1 MIRRLRHGRRP
12 ERFRRRLIVVQIDGL
27 SRTVLDRALASRRMP
42 FLAGM
47 LGTGSYRLHPM
58 SVGIP
63 TSTPAFQMAAMY
75 GVRPDIPGFH
85 YHDKRRGTDVHFPR
99 PGHAAAVEE
108 AHAAGRRGIIHGG
121 SVYGCVFTGGA
132 ENDLFSFARLTRP
145 TSPGVVRVL
154 SGFIVVG
161 WVLAKG
167 ICQTVAELGR
177 FLMRSLV
184 HPRGIGRRWQ
194 WTKIKVGLSVWVRQF
209 FTAAVARDLYDGVPV
224 IYVNFLDY
232 DVAAHAF
239 GPQDRTAFRALEFI
253 DRSIRQIGRILR
265 RLPEYQYDLFV
276 LSDHGQAQST
286 PFASLAGGSP
296 FEHLLFDELIDSRH
310 LERHST
316 APARNVGFAHGFLAY
331 QIGRKGLGRR
341 VMHRIDREF
350 ARSLDEREA
359 QQRGPIRVISA
370 GPNAFLYIVDT
381 VEPLPVEAI
390 DERFPGLA
398 ARISTSRGVGFVLA
412 RSEKGPVYFWRGTR
426 YELRGTPQPP
436 FDRREDGDLVLR
448 DLAALMAMPSAGDLV
463 IYGTGAP
470 EGNVSY
476 IPEVG
481 AHAGPSPDELHTFIV
496 APSHAVIPRITHP
509 IELYELLITYQ
520 DTSTLAHRHER

>member
-1 MIRRLRHGRRP
+1 M
-12 ERFRRRLIVVQIDGL
+12 QIDGL
-27 SRTVLDRALASRRMP
+27 SRTVLDRALAGGHMRS
-42 FLAGM
+42 LAKM
-47 LGTGSYRLHPM
+47 LGTGSYRVHPM

-108 AHAAGRRGIIHGG
+108 AHVAGRRGIIHGG

-132 ENDLFSFARLTRP
+132 ENDLFSFAKLTRP
-145 TSPGVVRVL
+145 TSPGVLRVL

-161 WVLAKG
+161 FVLVKG
-167 ICQTVAELGR
+167 IGQTVAELGK
-177 FLMRSLV
+177 FLMRSLAR
-184 HPRGIGRRWQ
+184 PRATGRRWQ
-194 WTKIKVGLSVWVRQF
+194 WTKIKIGISVWVRQF

-239 GPQDRTAFRALEFI
+239 GPQDRMAFRALEFV

-265 RLPEYQYDLFV
+265 RLPEYQYDLFI
-276 LSDHGQAQST
+276 LSDHGQARSK
-286 PFASLAGGSP
+286 PFADLAGGTP
-296 FEHLLFDELIDSRH
+296 FERLLFDDVIESPH
-310 LERHST
+310 LARQP
-316 APARNVGFAHGFLAY
+316 APQARNVGFAHGFMAY
-331 QIGRKGLGRR
+331 QIGRKGLGQR

-350 ARSLDEREA
+350 TRGLDEREA
-359 QQRGPIRVISA
+359 QERGPIRVISA
-370 GPNAFLYIVDT
+370 GPNAFLYVVDT
-381 VEPLPVEAI
+381 PEPLPVEAI
-390 DERFPGLA
+390 DKRFPGLA
-398 ARISTSRGVGFVLA
+398 SRISTSRGVGFVLA
-412 RSEKGPVYFWRGTR
+412 RSEDGPVYFWRGTR
-426 YELRGTPQPP
+426 YELRGTPRPP
-436 FDRREDGDLVLR
+436 FDGREDGDLVLR

-470 EGNVSY
+470 EGDVSY
-476 IPEVG
+476 IAEVG

-496 APSHAVIPRITHP
+496 APSDVAIPMITHP
-509 IELYELLITYQ
+509 VELYELFITYQ
-520 DTSTLAHRHER
+520 ETSAPADRREL